1 MPFYF
6 LSKKLCILLRS
17 LFVPSNLKILPFLY
31 QQVMKQLRVWI
42 FECRDPSEKA
52 FKLGLAAAKLLVLAH
67 VIANMLGACNCICS
81 QEELRR
87 ASLSRKL
94 SVALLIFTWYVVL
107 IMPGLDYDYILNSS
121 THLGLIF
128 VFVFV
133 FL

>member
-1 MPFYF
+1 
-6 LSKKLCILLRS
+6 
-17 LFVPSNLKILPFLY
+17 
-31 QQVMKQLRVWI
+31 MKHLRVWI

-67 VIANMLGACNCICS
+67 VIANMLGVCNCICS
-81 QEELRR
+81 QGELRR

-107 IMPGLDYDYILNSS
+107 IMPGLDYDYILNGS

-128 VFVFV
+128 LFFVFV

>member
-1 MPFYF
+1 
-6 LSKKLCILLRS
+6 
-17 LFVPSNLKILPFLY
+17 
-31 QQVMKQLRVWI
+31 MKHLRVWI

-67 VIANMLGACNCICS
+67 VIANMLGVCNCICS